1 MKFIKVRNG
10 FLDIDEVVAVTANEM
25 YGDCLGYP
33 RNGHK
38 PIYYKVIA
46 VLKNGKEIICAY
58 YIEKEEAGKL
68 MAEILKQ
75 LEQIE
80 ESAK

>member
-1 MKFIKVRNG
+1 MGRK
-10 FLDIDEVVAVTANEM
+10 DWTEW
-25 YGDCLGYP
+25 LGSKC
-33 RNGHK
+33 GLLT
-38 PIYYKVIA
+38 

-80 ESAK
+80 ENAK